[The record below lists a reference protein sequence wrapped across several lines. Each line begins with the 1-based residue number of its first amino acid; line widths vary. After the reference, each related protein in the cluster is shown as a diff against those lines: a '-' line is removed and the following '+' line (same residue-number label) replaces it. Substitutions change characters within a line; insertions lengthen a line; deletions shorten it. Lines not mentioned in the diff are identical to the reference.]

1 MAGRKQQLRYAL
13 VVSAAVLSLGIAAL
27 SRLIYFG
34 LQEARRLGPPP
45 IALADSVSPALL
57 DRDGKLLRAFTTP
70 DGRWRLAVEAGDV
83 DQNYLKLLF
92 AFEDRRFHSHWGVD
106 LLAMA
111 RAAWQFVQHRRVVSG
126 GSTLTMQVARLLD
139 RRYYKSVRSKF
150 QQIVRAL
157 QLESELSKD
166 QILGLYL
173 TLAPFGGN
181 IEGVRAAALAYF
193 GKEPQRLSL
202 GEAALLVALPQSP
215 EGRRPD
221 RYGSAARLARA
232 RVLARAVSAGVISAP
247 ESKRADAEAIPNR
260 RKEFPKLAAHYAE
273 AILKADPKRLNRRVS
288 LDRSLQSRM
297 EALTRQHTK
306 ALGKRLSAALM
317 VVDHTTGEVLAR
329 VGSSDYFNRDR
340 FGAIDM
346 TTAVRSPG
354 SALKPFIYGMAFDHG
369 IAHPETLIEDKPS
382 RFGTYAPKNFDKTYW
397 GTVTLTEALSKS
409 LNIPAVK
416 VLDAVGPGRF
426 VGRLLQGGTT
436 LQLPNGAEPSLAVAL
451 GGVGITL
458 EEMAQL
464 YSALAR
470 GGRPVEL
477 VHDLPDRAEAQFH
490 RTLQP
495 KHKSILSPKAA
506 YYIASILRQAPPP
519 PNARRGSIAYKTGT
533 SYGHRDAWAAGFD
546 GRHTIVVWI
555 GRPDAVS
562 TPGLLGRTA
571 AAPILFDAFARVSS
585 RRTRFAPPPKDI
597 LAVSGADL
605 PEPLKRFDRRISAP
619 QTGAYLNDPIRISF
633 PPDRSELEAL
643 SADHAIVLKSK
654 GGALPLTWFADR
666 APIVTGSRG
675 HQIVWPTQ
683 RRGFVR
689 ISVTDARG
697 DTDSV
702 VVRLRSVS
710 N

>member
-1 MAGRKQQLRYAL
+1 MVGRKKPLRYTL

-27 SRLIYFG
+27 SAVTYSG
-34 LQEARRLGPPP
+34 LQEAKRLGPPP
-45 IALADSVSPALL
+45 VAIADSVSPALL
-57 DRDGKLLRAFTTP
+57 DRDGKLLRAFTAP
-70 DGRWRLAVEAGDV
+70 DGRWRLAVKAGEV

-106 LLAMA
+106 PLAMA
-111 RAAWQFVQHRRVVSG
+111 RATWQFVRHRRVVSG

-139 RRYYKSVRSKF
+139 RRYDRSVRTKF

-157 QLESELSKD
+157 QLESRLSKD
-166 QILGLYL
+166 QILRLYL

-221 RYGSAARLARA
+221 RYDSAARIARA
-232 RVLARAVSAGVISAP
+232 RVLARAVTAGVISAP
-247 ESKRADAEAIPNR
+247 EARRANAEAIPNR

-273 AILKADPKRLNRRVS
+273 AILIAEPLRISRRVS
-288 LDRSLQSRM
+288 LSRSLQSRM
-297 EALTRQHTK
+297 EALTRQHVR
-306 ALGKRLSAALM
+306 ALGQRLSAALM
-317 VVDHTTGEVLAR
+317 VIDHTTGEVLAR
-329 VGSSDYFNRDR
+329 VGSRDYFDKDR
-340 FGAIDM
+340 LGAIDM

-382 RFGTYAPKNFDKTYW
+382 RFGTYAPKNFDKTYR
-397 GTVTLTEALSKS
+397 GTVTLSEALGKS

-426 VGRLLQGGTT
+426 VGRLRQGGTA
-436 LQLPNGAEPSLAVAL
+436 LQLPNGTEPSLAVAL
-451 GGVGITL
+451 GGIGITL
-458 EEMAQL
+458 EELAQL
-464 YSALAR
+464 YSTLAR
-470 GGRPVEL
+470 GGRPLEL
-477 VHDLPDRAEAQFH
+477 LHTLSDSAEVKFNSSQ
-490 RTLQP
+490 QP
-495 KHKSILSPKAA
+495 KHKSILSRKAS
-506 YYIASILRQAPPP
+506 YYITRILRQAPPP

-546 GRHTIVVWI
+546 GRHTIVVWV
-555 GRPDAVS
+555 GRPDAAS

-571 AAPILFDAFARVSS
+571 AAPILFEAFARISS

-619 QTGAYLNDPIRISF
+619 RTGAYLDDPIRISF

-643 SADHAIVLKSK
+643 SADDAIVLKSK
-654 GGALPLTWFADR
+654 GGTLPLTWFADG
-666 APIVTGSRG
+666 APIATHSRG
-675 HQIVWPTQ
+675 NQVVWPTQ

-697 DTDSV
+697 ETDSV
-702 VVRLRSVS
+702 VVRLRSTGE
-710 N
+710 